1 MKILEDRKV
10 EGDFPFAKLLLRRNG
25 PHEVRY
31 VPPPLF
37 ARFGLVWDKAHPWA
51 KRLSWQTQRGRVE
64 SLAFLSILRVFSLCP
79 RHAGNRSPAA
89 RNRFFRILLDIHG
102 HTWP

>member
-1 MKILEDRKV
+1 MGE
-10 EGDFPFAKLLLRRNG
+10 E
-25 PHEVRY
+25 
-31 VPPPLF
+31 
-37 ARFGLVWDKAHPWA
+37 
-51 KRLSWQTQRGRVE
+51 
-64 SLAFLSILRVFSLCP
+64 AFLADSAWAGGKSSLLEHPEGVLPLSP